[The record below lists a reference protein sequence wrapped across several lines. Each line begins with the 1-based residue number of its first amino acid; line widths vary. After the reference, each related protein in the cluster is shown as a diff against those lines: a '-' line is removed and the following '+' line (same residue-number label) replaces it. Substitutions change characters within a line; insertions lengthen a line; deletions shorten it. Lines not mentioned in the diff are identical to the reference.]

1 MASQVTGVSLDPPVT
16 VKVQIDGTNRRF
28 KLSLR
33 DLSASVFYSKVRDI
47 LQIPSNQTLILERFS
62 DSSGAFVPVDA
73 CIPASYKQLYRA
85 AKAKSKLRLRAS
97 LKQIDVQGHGAS
109 SSSQPALH
117 TSATEEAAMETD
129 TGNSTTQKQPFTSI
143 SDVPRLPSLAQ
154 ILHEVDDA
162 DKAVSDKS
170 LPAAPAAFEKSLL
183 GRSFA
188 APRWQVCCNKCD
200 QQVTNEHYHCSICD
214 GGDYDLCEKC
224 VQAGMV
230 CEGEGHWMIKRTF
243 KNGAF
248 VNSTT
253 RIVAPKPKEATQPVG
268 TLEKHPD
275 RSVPPMPGA
284 FNPDIK
290 STVSDGHVDPSP
302 QAQERICNA
311 CIRHLPETMSI
322 VGVRYKCLDCPDF
335 DYCGSCHATKKANH
349 NHRFVPVYEPLPAVT
364 GLRSRHVGVYCD
376 GPSCKAQRN
385 QSYIQGVR
393 YKCTVC
399 NDLDFCASCEAD
411 PGNEHN
417 KTHPMLMCK
426 TMIKDVSIQTYD
438 SVDDHTTVL
447 GDARR
452 PRPFTRGPSTTVPPR
467 YTPKA
472 PSTETLPAYSAKPP
486 TFPFRV
492 PVKSSHGPPATPPP
506 ALPQVPMGELKAEFV
521 QDAIPDGAMMRPGV
535 VFTQTWT
542 LKNPGP
548 FAWPEGCSVRHVGG
562 DYMLN
567 VDQHSPSSVAELATA
582 QESNSTMG
590 KIVPGQTW
598 HFSVQLKTPTRV
610 GKHISYWRLKGPD
623 GTPFG
628 HKLWCDIQVQSA
640 PTQPAASWLPGPP
653 AGSLAQT
660 QHERLLDYEMQ
671 LMLLEQQ
678 NKRRL
683 LMKRQET
690 EALQRAAENISPREQ
705 PLSPQQS
712 DVEGRQESVAA
723 SRPAPKT
730 EDGDRAMV
738 FPKLEKESPA
748 SSTHQDM
755 KKPASSPEAVASPSV
770 ATAASTETTSVV
782 GEVSANDDFES
793 DGSDE
798 DDGFLTDE
806 EYDILDASD
815 EEIINGGTS

>member
-97 LKQIDVQGHGAS
+97 LKQVDVQGHGAS

-311 CIRHLPETMSI
+311 CIRP
-322 VGVRYKCLDCPDF
+322 
-335 DYCGSCHATKKANH
+335 
-349 NHRFVPVYEPLPAVT
+349 
-364 GLRSRHVGVYCD
+364 
-376 GPSCKAQRN
+376 QRN

-426 TMIKDVSIQTYD
+426 TMIKDVSIQTFD

-452 PRPFTRGPSTTVPPR
+452 PRSFTRGPSTTVPPR

-542 LKNPGP
+542 LKNSGP

-653 AGSLAQT
+653 AGSPAQT